1 MGVRAEYALRKQ
13 GSTMRSLGLFILRVV
28 YGGLL
33 AGHGGQ
39 KLFGWFKG
47 PGLQGTSRWL
57 ESMGLQPGE
66 RWARLA
72 AASELGGG
80 TLTAAGFLNPV
91 GPLLSMGAMGM
102 ATAKVHWGKPIWVS
116 SGGAELPVTN
126 LAIATSLALAG
137 PGKLSLDGL
146 LGTKLPR
153 WLVVPGML
161 AVAGAVVLGVQESQR
176 QQRQAAQAAQ
186 VERPEAQAA
195 LA

>member
-1 MGVRAEYALRKQ
+1 MK
-13 GSTMRSLGLFILRVV
+13 SLGLFILRVV

-47 PGLQGTSRWL
+47 PGLQGTGQWL
-57 ESMGLQPGE
+57 ESLGLQPGE
-66 RWARLA
+66 QWARLE

-80 TLTAAGFLNPV
+80 TLTAAGFLNPI

-146 LGTKLPR
+146 LGTRLPR
-153 WLVVPGML
+153 WLVVPGVL
-161 AVAGAVVLGVQESQR
+161 AVAGAVALGVQASQQQR
-176 QQRQAAQAAQ
+176 QQATQAEQRAEQI
-186 VERPEAQAA
+186 ERPEAQATRA
-195 LA
+195 